1 MAFAGPHKADL
12 TMAKQPPKP
21 KREKKPETFY
31 DAKLSIEA
39 IQHEPYEEG
48 FTWRSV
54 LGALFVSFVMLPG
67 IIFMGLMI
75 GQDLGDAA
83 DWVVIILF
91 VELSRRSFV
100 QLKKQELYIL
110 KYTLSQLTHVSGG
123 MMLGGG
129 IFASL
134 VWNRYM
140 RNSEAFRSFGIDQ
153 DVPDWVAPFGDA
165 AYGSLVSSAWW
176 PVIGVIV
183 GSMLLSKFTQFSLGY
198 LAYKI
203 TSDAEKLPFPLAPI
217 AAEGT
222 IALAETSQ
230 DKNKRGYRFY
240 CFSLGVML
248 GGAFGLVYVALPVL
262 TQAFLGTPVELIP
275 IPFWDAT
282 TYVDSYLPAATI
294 GISLNLGILLTGFV
308 LPWRIVIGMFVTTM
322 VFQLIV
328 NPVLQIN
335 GMIPHWEPGKDAIE
349 THIATTLDV
358 YLSVGIGTALAI
370 AIVGFAGIGA
380 ALLKWR
386 KRAGVDQDTYGH
398 EDIEADGVHTRTG
411 FDLKAFWRRDK
422 ERGDPP
428 TWVPIVVWIVA
439 SVGFVWMSHYLIN
452 VYPDVPAEER
462 FSMWWLIAFAFIW
475 TPINT
480 YINARMSGIAGQSAG
495 IPMLSE
501 AAIFTSGY
509 KRVDIWFAPL
519 PLHNYG
525 NMADRLRETQLT
537 RTKFTSL
544 IKAEIL
550 IFPLLAITSLI
561 FWSYITGL
569 GPIPSDAYPYV
580 QKFWPQ
586 HATMRA
592 VWASGLSEGDSLLL
606 TSLKPWLIVGATVG
620 TVCLFGAFSL
630 LGVSTQYIYGG
641 LGAMNGYPHMAL
653 PLFAGALLG
662 RYVFAR
668 VFGREQWVNYAP
680 ILAAGFGAGMGLIGM
695 LAIAINFLQ
704 MSVKGAM

>member
-1 MAFAGPHKADL
+1 MAQSTPN
-12 TMAKQPPKP
+12 P
-21 KREKKPETFY
+21 KRPRKAEQFY

-39 IQHEPYEEG
+39 IQHEPYENG
-48 FTWRSV
+48 FTWRAV
-54 LGALFVSFVMLPG
+54 LGAFFVAFVMLPG
-67 IIFMGLMI
+67 VIFMGLMI

-91 VELSRRSFV
+91 VELGRRSFV

-110 KYTLSQLTHVSGG
+110 KYTLSQLTHVTGG

-129 IFASL
+129 IFATL

-140 RNSEAFRSFGIDQ
+140 RNSESFRSFGIDQ
-153 DVPDWVAPFGDA
+153 DVPDWVAPYGDA
-165 AYGSLVSSAWW
+165 AYGTLIDQVWW
-176 PVIGVIV
+176 PAIGVV
-183 GSMLLSKFTQFSLGY
+183 LASMLLSKFTQFSLGY
-198 LAYKI
+198 LVYKL

-217 AAEGT
+217 AAEGA

-230 DKNKRGYRFY
+230 DKNTRGYRYY
-240 CFSLGVML
+240 CFALGVML
-248 GGAFGLVYVALPVL
+248 GAAFGIVYVAIPVL
-262 TQAFLGTPVELIP
+262 SQALLGKPIELLP
-275 IPFWDAT
+275 IPFLDLT
-282 TYVDSYLPAATI
+282 TAVDDYLPAATI

-322 VFQLIV
+322 VFQLLV

-335 GMIPHWEPGKDAIE
+335 GYIPTWQLGDDAIK
-349 THIATTLDV
+349 THVATTLDL

-380 ALLKWR
+380 AIVKGR
-386 KRAGVDQDTYGH
+386 RRGKAVGDQDTYGH
-398 EDIEADGVHTRTG
+398 EDLPPDEVHTREG

-422 ERGDPP
+422 QRGDPP
-428 TWVPIVVWIVA
+428 TWLPILVWIAA
-439 SVGFVWMSHYLIN
+439 SAGFVYLSHYLIN
-452 VYPDVPAEER
+452 VYPDVPADQR
-462 FSMWWLIAFAFIW
+462 FSILWLIAFAFGW

-480 YINARMSGIAGQSAG
+480 YINARMSGIAGQHAG
-495 IPMLSE
+495 IPMLAE

-519 PLHNYG
+519 PLQNYG

-544 IKAEIL
+544 IKAELL
-550 IFPLLAITSLI
+550 IFPLLAIASLI
-561 FWSYITGL
+561 FWSYITSL
-569 GPIPSDAYPYV
+569 GPIPSDNYPYV

-586 HATMRA
+586 FATLKA
-592 VWASGLSEGDSLLL
+592 VWASGLAEGDSVLLQ
-606 TSLKPWLIVGATVG
+606 SLKPEVIAGATVG
-620 TVCLFGAFSL
+620 TVILFGALSL

-641 LGAMNGYPHMAL
+641 LGAMNGYPHL
-653 PLFAGALLG
+653 VIPLFVGAVLG

-668 VFGREQWVNYAP
+668 KFGKEQWVNYAP
-680 ILAAGFGAGMGLIGM
+680 ILAAGFGAGMGLCGM
-695 LAIAINFLQ
+695 FAIAVNFLYL
-704 MSVKGAM
+704 SVQGAM

>member
-1 MAFAGPHKADL
+1 MTETTG
-12 TMAKQPPKP
+12 QPETTPKP
-21 KREKKPETFY
+21 KQKKAETFY

-39 IQHEPYEEG
+39 IQHEPYQDG

-54 LGALFVSFVMLPG
+54 LGALFVAFVMLPG

-91 VELSRRSFV
+91 VELGRRSFV

-110 KYTLSQLTHVSGG
+110 KYTLSQLTHVTGG

-129 IFASL
+129 IFAML

-153 DVPDWVAPFGDA
+153 DVPDWVAPFGDPA
-165 AYGSLVSSAWW
+165 FGSLVAQVWW
-176 PVIGVIV
+176 PAIGVIV

-198 LAYKI
+198 LVYKL
-203 TSDAEKLPFPLAPI
+203 TSDVEKLPFPLAPI

-230 DKNKRGYRFY
+230 EKNTRGYRFY

-248 GGAFGLVYVALPVL
+248 GAAFGGVYVALPVL
-262 TQAFLGTPVELIP
+262 SQALLGRPIELLP
-275 IPFWDAT
+275 IPFWDLT
-282 TYVDSYLPAATI
+282 TAVDDYLPAATI
-294 GISLNLGILLTGFV
+294 GISLNLAILITGFV

-322 VFQLIV
+322 VFQLLV

-335 GMIPHWEPGKDAIE
+335 GMIPTWNPGDDAIK
-349 THIATTLDV
+349 THVATTLDV

-370 AIVGFAGIGA
+370 ALVGFGGIGA
-380 ALLKWR
+380 ALVRWR
-386 KRAGVDQDTYGH
+386 RRARIDQDTYGH
-398 EDIEADGVHTRTG
+398 EDLPADGVHTRTG
-411 FDLKAFWRRDK
+411 FDLKAFWRRDRD
-422 ERGDPP
+422 RGDPP
-428 TWVPIVVWIVA
+428 TWLPIAVWVA
-439 SVGFVWMSHYLIN
+439 ASTGFVALSHYLVN
-452 VYPDVPAEER
+452 VWPDVPADER
-462 FSMWWLIAFAFIW
+462 FPVTWLMAFAFIW

-480 YINARMSGIAGQSAG
+480 YINARMSGIAGQTAG
-495 IPMLSE
+495 IPMISE

-509 KRVDIWFAPL
+509 KRPDIWFAPL

-537 RTKFTSL
+537 RTRFTSL
-544 IKAEIL
+544 IKAELL
-550 IFPLLAITSLI
+550 IFPLLAVASLI
-561 FWSYITGL
+561 FWSYIVGL

-580 QKFWPQ
+580 HKFWPQ
-586 HATMRA
+586 HATLRA
-592 VWASGLSEGDSLLL
+592 VWASGLSEGDSVLL
-606 TSLKPWLIVGATVG
+606 TSLKPTVIVIATVAA
-620 TVCLFGAFSL
+620 VALFGSFSM
-630 LGVSTQYIYGG
+630 LGISTQYIYGG
-641 LGAMNGYPHMAL
+641 LGAMNGYPHL
-653 PLFAGALLG
+653 VVPLFTGALLG

-668 VFGREQWVNYAP
+668 MFGREQWINYAP

-695 LAIAINFLQ
+695 LAIAINFLYL
-704 MSVKGAM
+704 SVRGAM